1 MISCVSTSDIIAIVD
16 IVINAILAIIII
28 VIIQKKMTTK
38 RVLKD
43 YFINEIKTIQEEY
56 SFFIQDII
64 AGKQNA
70 KSLLPWFKIMNM
82 RISRLEKTFQKELKI
97 KPSIHSLSTELQI
110 SITETDEFNDSFKE
124 DKLSPSESLKA
135 LIYEKQK
142 NIFDELVDKVV
153 EINRS

>member
-135 LIYEKQK
+135 LIYEK
-142 NIFDELVDKVV
+142 
-153 EINRS
+153 

>member
-64 AGKQNA
+64 AGK
-70 KSLLPWFKIMNM
+70 
-82 RISRLEKTFQKELKI
+82 
-97 KPSIHSLSTELQI
+97 
-110 SITETDEFNDSFKE
+110 
-124 DKLSPSESLKA
+124 
-135 LIYEKQK
+135 
-142 NIFDELVDKVV
+142 
-153 EINRS
+153 